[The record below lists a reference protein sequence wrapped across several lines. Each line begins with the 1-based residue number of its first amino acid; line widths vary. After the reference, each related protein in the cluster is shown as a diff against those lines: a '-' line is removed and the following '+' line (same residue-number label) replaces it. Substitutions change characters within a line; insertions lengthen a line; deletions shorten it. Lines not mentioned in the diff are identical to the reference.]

1 MNFSNKSVIYLLQ
14 EANNAKEKKLQRPK
28 KKERADK

>member
-14 EANNAKEKKLQRPK
+14 EANNAKKNYSDQK